1 MIDRLATSP
10 VAVAVLLAG
19 VIVLLWVIDRWDRK
33 GDL

>member
-10 VAVAVLLAG
+10 VAVTIFLAG
-19 VIVLLWVIDRWDRK
+19 VIVVLWIIDHWDRK